1 MKQTHN
7 INDPI
12 VRIILSAYRRGKAI
26 LAEREQQQKKSLSE
40 KQDQEQVKDLKSNK
54 GGDPIGGISSH
65 P

>member
-12 VRIILSAYRRGKAI
+12 VKIILSAYRRGKAV

-40 KQDQEQVKDLKSNK
+40 KQDQEQVKDLKSNE
-54 GGDPIGGISSH
+54 GDCKD
-65 P
+65 